1 MTHLTTLNTF
11 WTGTLP
17 GIWLAV
23 SSPHPLLDLFSL
35 LLIRGGRTSH
45 QARSSWTGSLK
56 VSTSTSGLSRA
67 ELTKLQLEVCAIVRE
82 NVQSFYLFSF
92 GLISTYS
99 IKHQTP

>member
-1 MTHLTTLNTF
+1 MTHLITLNIF

-17 GIWLAV
+17 DTWLAV
-23 SSPHPLLDLFSL
+23 SSPLLLLDLFSL
-35 LLIRGGRTSH
+35 LLTRGGRTSH

-56 VSTSTSGLSRA
+56 VSTSTSDLSRA
-67 ELTKLQLEVCAIVRE
+67 EPAKFDVEVCAIVRE

-99 IKHQTP
+99 IKHQTQ